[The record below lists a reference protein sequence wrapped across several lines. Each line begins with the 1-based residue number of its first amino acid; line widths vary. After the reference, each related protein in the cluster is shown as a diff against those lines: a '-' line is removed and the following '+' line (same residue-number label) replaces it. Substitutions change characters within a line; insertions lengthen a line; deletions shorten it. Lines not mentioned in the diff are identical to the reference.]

1 MCIRDR
7 NSPDIDGGTID
18 GATIATSDIT
28 VGSGKTLNVS
38 AGTLTTSTAQKVAI
52 LGGGDTDDLSEGT
65 TNQYFTTARARAAIS
80 AGEGIDISSGE
91 ISGEDASTS
100 NKGIAS
106 FSSDNFSV
114 SSGAVTIKNSG
125 VSNDELAGSIANGKL
140 LNSAI
145 TISGTSVSLG
155 GSITDETLFGGVGVV
170 TGSAQVAHDSTNG
183 FVANEHIDHSGVSI
197 SSGDGLTGGGTIQS
211 TRTLAVDYSTSSD
224 NVVSA
229 ADTGTPA
236 GTSTLLFADT
246 GGVNKVALSS
256 LNISL
261 LNNNSGFGTG
271 SVTNVT
277 VGTGLDVSTVK

>member
-1 MCIRDR
+1 
-7 NSPDIDGGTID
+7 
-18 GATIATSDIT
+18 
-28 VGSGKTLNVS
+28 
-38 AGTLTTSTAQKVAI
+38 TAQKVAI
-52 LGGGDTDDLSEGT
+52 IGGGDTDDLSEGSS
-65 TNQYFTTARARAAIS
+65 NLYFTNARARSAIS

-91 ISGEDASTS
+91 ISGENATTS

-114 SSGAVTIKNSG
+114 SSGAVTIKDSG

-140 LNSAI
+140 VNSSI

-197 SSGDGLTGGGTIQS
+197 SAGDGLTGGGTIQS

-236 GTSTLLFADT
+236 GTSTLLF
-246 GGVNKVALSS
+246 
-256 LNISL
+256 
-261 LNNNSGFGTG
+261 
-271 SVTNVT
+271 
-277 VGTGLDVSTVK
+277 